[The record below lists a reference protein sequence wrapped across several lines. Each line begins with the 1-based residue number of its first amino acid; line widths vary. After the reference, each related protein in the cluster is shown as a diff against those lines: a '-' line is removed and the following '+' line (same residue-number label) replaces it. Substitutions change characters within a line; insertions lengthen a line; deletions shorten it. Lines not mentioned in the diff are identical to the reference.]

1 MILAR
6 GHRKNYC
13 WVGNVVYKFCI
24 KPTQN
29 KEDGEDLYQQTF
41 LKAIELKHKG
51 EVVLGKLIGLDKIDL
66 SKPYFK
72 QLFYCCSLSLFVVL

>member
-1 MILAR
+1 MELEDIEKIIAE
-6 GHRKNYC
+6 Y
-13 WVGNVVYKFCI
+13 GNVVYKFCI
-24 KPTQN
+24 KLTQN
-29 KEDGEDLYQQTF
+29 KED
-41 LKAIELKHKG
+41 G